1 MGERDAPWV
10 PAKRS
15 KTVGVFL
22 GGLRTQLEPKQGH
35 ENLEE
40 RSIGP
45 ALGKMILSLSGGRL
59 QGSWEAV

>member
-45 ALGKMILSLSGGRL
+45 ALGQMIDP
-59 QGSWEAV
+59 V